1 MSLDF
6 FNDEYVL
13 ASIKKECVWIFSA
26 ELWERVN
33 HDRRVDIFSSAEYL
47 PAMLKWWETHYL
59 SECNVYWD
67 GTSEKQTYLDPIGVL
82 RVHSLTCKGRLVEG
96 CHRLL
101 VMVLM
106 GHGFFPVE
114 LQEME
119 RAEELLDI
127 SWMSYWKVVEGTSK
141 NATLRRVT
149 PNGFDVEVPAEI
161 SLLSPADGLV
171 SSDVFGAG
179 YHLGSAPYFGGPVS
193 RLELVQYI
201 TKCQFGPRSV
211 MVDMVDEEQLG
222 QRSEWMV
229 VLWDKTC
236 HGKSCFS
243 VKARLHV
250 TSACKKQCASLE
262 KLLREELDCS
272 ILPRLELAS
281 HTLICYS
288 KLFIVLAASRE
299 MASGIDIEAFES
311 TTMPDTFVQFVWQL
325 VIDLHVFKIQKKLND
340 IGIIMYSKAMD
351 LAVADY
357 SSSPSSSVTE

>member
-1 MSLDF
+1 
-6 FNDEYVL
+6 
-13 ASIKKECVWIFSA
+13 
-26 ELWERVN
+26 
-33 HDRRVDIFSSAEYL
+33 
-47 PAMLKWWETHYL
+47 
-59 SECNVYWD
+59 
-67 GTSEKQTYLDPIGVL
+67 
-82 RVHSLTCKGRLVEG
+82 
-96 CHRLL
+96 
-101 VMVLM
+101 
-106 GHGFFPVE
+106 
-114 LQEME
+114 ME

-179 YHLGSAPYFGGPVS
+179 YHLGSASYFGGPVS

-211 MVDMVDEEQLG
+211 MVDMVDEEQLD

-236 HGKSCFS
+236 HRKSCFS

-262 KLLREELDCS
+262 KLFREELDCS

-288 KLFIVLAASRE
+288 KLFIALAASRE

-311 TTMPDTFVQFVWQL
+311 TIMPDTFVQFVWQL
-325 VIDLHVFKIQKKLND
+325 VIDLHVFKTQNKLND
-340 IGIIMYSKAMD
+340 VALSCIRKRLIWQLQIIA
-351 LAVADY
+351 LHPLQV
-357 SSSPSSSVTE
+357 